1 MGGSGWFSVGDA
13 ADWILIANGDL
24 QCLLEMAPDPTVIV
38 DRGVRVVAASE
49 SAALL
54 LGRPRSE
61 LRGALLEELVP
72 GGVLDPEARLT
83 VRRPDRIEFPVE
95 ISVRVIEADGEHA
108 LAVAI
113 RDVTERR
120 GRAAALREAGER
132 FKRLFEDGPVA
143 MALVGNDF
151 LLGEVNAAFCELTG
165 YSADELRGLTFND
178 ISHPDDRDIGLRLA
192 KGMLA
197 GELPGSTIDKRYL
210 RKDGE
215 LVWVEV
221 TVSSIRGEHGRPLKL
236 LAVVQDITERRLA
249 LTNAHDELDRLAR
262 DRDRILEFAG
272 EGIYHVDADGRIT
285 FANPAAAEMLGWPL
299 ETLIGKPA
307 HELLHHTRADGSHY
321 PRPDCPIHHS
331 SPDSAA
337 QHVTDDV
344 FWRRDGQ
351 SFAVHHTS
359 APVRE
364 PGAGG
369 AVVVFTD
376 VSEQVALE
384 EALRDARAR
393 AARERMQAAEAER
406 ARWARELHDETLQGL
421 AALHVQ
427 LASGIR
433 NATVEEMGL
442 RMRGAQEQIVGEMD
456 KLRGLIADLRPAAL
470 DELGLEASMRDLAE
484 RTQVVYGIE
493 VETSLEL
500 HDTGGAPRRLAPEVE
515 TTAYRI
521 AQECLSNAARHAGAS
536 RVLIEVAQRNG
547 ALQVR
552 VSDDGG
558 GFDPDSESAG
568 FGLRGMRERVD
579 LLDGEL
585 RIDSQPPGTQVTA
598 LLPVP

>member
-1 MGGSGWFSVGDA
+1 
-13 ADWILIANGDL
+13 
-24 QCLLEMAPDPTVIV
+24 MAPDPTVIV
-38 DRGVRVVAASE
+38 DRKVRIVTASE

-54 LGRPRSE
+54 FGRPRSE
-61 LRGALLEELVP
+61 LRGFPLEELVL
-72 GGVLDPEARLT
+72 GGVLDPEASLT
-83 VRRPDRIEFPVE
+83 VRRPDGIEFPVE
-95 ISVRVIEADGEHA
+95 ISVRVIESDGERA

-120 GRAAALREAGER
+120 RRAAALHEAGER
-132 FKRLFEDGPVA
+132 FRRLFEDGPVA
-143 MALVGNDF
+143 MALVGDDF

-165 YSADELRGLTFND
+165 YSAEELRGLTFND
-178 ISHPDDRDIGLRLA
+178 ISHPDDRDVGLRLA
-192 KGMLA
+192 KGVLA
-197 GELPGSTIDKRYL
+197 GEIPGSKIDKRYL

-221 TVSSIRGEHGRPLKL
+221 TVSSIRGEDGRPLKVL
-236 LAVVQDITERRLA
+236 GVIQDITERRLA
-249 LTNAHDELDRLAR
+249 LTRAHAELDRLAR

-272 EGIYHVDADGRIT
+272 EGIYHVDGDGRIT

-299 ETLIGKPA
+299 EALIGKPA

-331 SPDSAA
+331 SSDRAA

-364 PGAGG
+364 PGAEG

-376 VSEQVALE
+376 VSDQVAME
-384 EALRDARAR
+384 EALRDSRAR
-393 AARERMQAAEAER
+393 AARERMKAAEAER

-427 LASGIR
+427 LASRIQ
-433 NATVEEMGL
+433 ASTVEEMAL
-442 RMRGAQEQIVGEMD
+442 QMRRAQEQIEGEMD

-470 DELGLEASMRDLAE
+470 DELGLEASVRDLAE

-493 VETSLEL
+493 VDTSLEL
-500 HDTGGAPRRLAPEVE
+500 HDTKGAPRRLAPEVE

-536 RVLIEVAQRNG
+536 RVLVEVAQHNDTLR
-547 ALQVR
+547 VR
-552 VSDDGG
+552 VTDDGG
-558 GFDPDSESAG
+558 GFDLDNESTG

-598 LLPVP
+598 LLPVA